1 MEGLGIIDK
10 FLKTFSL
17 FIESGFGLLEPNVA
31 FLTSAIVTIDIVLAG
46 LFWAYGSIE
55 SLPAAFLKK
64 VLFVGF
70 FALLL
75 NNYSILADL
84 IFRSFGQLGLNAI
97 GGKLTAEALFR
108 PGFIANTGFT
118 AAHPLLTEIS
128 NLTGPIAFFVNIVTI
143 SILFLAWII
152 TLFAFFFLA
161 IQLFVTIIE
170 FKLTTLAGFVLIPFA
185 LWNKTSFLAE
195 RVLGN
200 VIASGIKLMVL
211 AIIIGI
217 GTTLFGTITAKFTPG
232 DVDLEDA
239 ASVILGS
246 MALLAL
252 GIFGPGI
259 ATGLVS
265 GAPQLGAGAAI
276 GTSVGAGAGIVAG
289 GFAAAAGARAAS
301 GATIG
306 AVKLGTSLG
315 GGSRS
320 AFQMGVG
327 GKGNSTSARLGSG
340 ITNGAQSGKQAGGSS
355 VGNRLSQTKQAM
367 KSSGQSGSDGAF
379 TARRAKA
386 VGMSGESAGGS
397 ALNSSSSGR
406 SPESAKKAKRQQARR
421 DAGSAAQSALRGSGG
436 GGGDASP
443 NLKQDEE

>member
-1 MEGLGIIDK
+1 VEDLGIIDQ
-10 FLKTFSL
+10 FLTTFTL
-17 FIESGFGLLEPNVA
+17 FIDSGFGLLAPNVA
-31 FLTSAIVTIDIVLAG
+31 FLTTAIVTIDIVLAG

-55 SLPAAFLKK
+55 SFPVAFLKK

-75 NNYSILADL
+75 NNFPLFADL
-84 IFRSFGQLGLNAI
+84 IFRSFGQLGLNAV
-97 GGKLTAEALFR
+97 GGTLTAADLLK
-108 PGFIANTGFT
+108 PGFIANTGFE
-118 AAHPLLTEIS
+118 AAHPLLTEIG

-143 SILFLAWII
+143 AILFLAWVI

-217 GTTLFGTITAKFTPG
+217 GSTLFGTVTASFTPG

-265 GAPQLGAGAAI
+265 GAPQLGAGAAVGTAI
-276 GTSVGAGAGIVAG
+276 GVGAGVAVGGAGVIGAAKAGTSATTGAVKAGASLGGGAGAAFSLSKAASGNIGLRGAIAGASGVAQAGVGAVGDKVKSSVGKATGAIKQSFQG
-289 GFAAAAGARAAS
+289 GGRTAFAATGGSINGGTAKAVATNTGSATSGSPDWAKRTQGQQLKRDAAAAGQS
-301 GATIG
+301 VMT
-306 AVKLGTSLG
+306 
-315 GGSRS
+315 
-320 AFQMGVG
+320 GVR
-327 GKGNSTSARLGSG
+327 N
-340 ITNGAQSGKQAGGSS
+340 
-355 VGNRLSQTKQAM
+355 
-367 KSSGQSGSDGAF
+367 
-379 TARRAKA
+379 
-386 VGMSGESAGGS
+386 
-397 ALNSSSSGR
+397 
-406 SPESAKKAKRQQARR
+406 
-421 DAGSAAQSALRGSGG
+421 

-443 NLKQDEE
+443 NIKQDEE